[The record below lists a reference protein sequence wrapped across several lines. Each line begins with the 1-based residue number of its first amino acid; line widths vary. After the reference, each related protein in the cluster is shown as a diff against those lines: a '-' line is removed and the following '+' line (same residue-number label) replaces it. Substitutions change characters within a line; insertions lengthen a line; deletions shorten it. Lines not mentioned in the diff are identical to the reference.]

1 MGSLH
6 HAAALAF
13 TAGLALPA
21 CGGGS
26 GASVA
31 GSSGGSGGTYTSV
44 ADDGGVL
51 ELKSGGA
58 YSFTV
63 PGLGTSEGSYTIDG
77 EKIVITMDGQP
88 HTLIKTGECLD
99 DARGVFSRM
108 CIGGKAGEAVT
119 QGVAAPGVEGATG
132 TWKASTA
139 DGEFVLEFKPG
150 NTLAVTLTAPGGPS
164 ETKQGTYTVER
175 RVIHVR
181 LGEGGEPMVLT
192 LVNGA
197 WESNSFGFPMKFIK
211 Q

>member
-1 MGSLH
+1 MSSAHPRTALVL
-6 HAAALAF
+6 AAVL
-13 TAGLALPA
+13 TLPA
-21 CGGGS
+21 CGGG
-26 GASVA
+26 
-31 GSSGGSGGTYTSV
+31 GSGTTYTSV

-58 YSFTV
+58 FSLTV
-63 PGLGTSEGSYTIDG
+63 PGLGASQGSYTVDG
-77 EKIVITMDGQP
+77 EKYLLTMDGQT
-88 HTLIKTGECLD
+88 HTLIKTGQCLD

-108 CIGGKAGEAVT
+108 CVGGKAGEAVT
-119 QGVAAPGVEGATG
+119 QGAPGVEGASG
-132 TWKASTA
+132 TWKAATG
-139 DGEFVLEFKPG
+139 DGEFTLEFKSG
-150 NTLAVTLTAPGGPS
+150 NALAVTLTAPGAAP
-164 ETKQGTYTVER
+164 ETKQGTYTVEG